1 MLFFVI
7 IIDVEVSMDGSLSG
21 GDAYEDFV
29 SITSQNKKGEKFV
42 CLSGAN
48 ANDCVRNISASI
60 K

>member
-1 MLFFVI
+1 MYFVI
-7 IIDVEVSMDGSLSG
+7 INDVEVSMDGSLSG
-21 GDAYEDFV
+21 GDAYEDFE

-48 ANDCVRNISASI
+48 VNDCFRNISTSI

>member
-1 MLFFVI
+1 
-7 IIDVEVSMDGSLSG
+7 MDGSLSG

-48 ANDCVRNISASI
+48 ANDCVCNISASI

>member
-1 MLFFVI
+1 
-7 IIDVEVSMDGSLSG
+7 MDGSLSG

-48 ANDCVRNISASI
+48 ADDCFCNISAST